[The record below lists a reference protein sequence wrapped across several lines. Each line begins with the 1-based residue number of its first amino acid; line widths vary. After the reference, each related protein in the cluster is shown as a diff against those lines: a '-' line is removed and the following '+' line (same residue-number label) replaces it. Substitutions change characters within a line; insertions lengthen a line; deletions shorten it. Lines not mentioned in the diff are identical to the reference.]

1 MKTATRLQ
9 FSTLV
14 KSIARTAAW
23 AVVTLSI
30 GLLLVILFGS
40 PLTASAPTAND
51 LPGSSHPKETG
62 PWIYPPV
69 IVGV

>member
-14 KSIARTAAW
+14 TSMARTAAW
-23 AVVTLSI
+23 AVVTMSI